1 MAKKVFK
8 VDGNKFTEWQAPDEE
23 IIVKPFTE
31 VVPPDAT
38 DKMIISFNWITNQWE
53 TVDVVSKE
61 DFDATNEALVE
72 LAQKISDLEKKGE

>member
-8 VDGNKFTEWQAPDEE
+8 VDGNKFTEWQAPDNEL
-23 IIVKPFTE
+23 IVKPFTE
-31 VVPPDAT
+31 VVPPDTT

>member
-8 VDGNKFTEWQAPDEE
+8 VDGNKFTEWEAPDDE

-31 VVPPDAT
+31 VVPPDAV
-38 DKMIISFNWITNQWE
+38 DKIIISFNWITNQWE

-61 DFDATNEALVE
+61 DFDATNEALIE
-72 LAQKISDLEKKGE
+72 LAQKISILEKKGE